1 MTSANANADS
11 PITYTGNL
19 RTRSS
24 HTPAGS
30 ESNTN
35 GASSNAIRNP
45 ICVGDALSTVAAVK
59 GNASIV
65 ICAPK
70 WVITTEANM
79 RR

>member
-1 MTSANANADS
+1 M
-11 PITYTGNL
+11 TYTGNF

-30 ESNTN
+30 DSNAN
-35 GASSNAIRNP
+35 GASSNAIKNP
-45 ICVGDALSTVAAVK
+45 ICVGVALSNVAAVN
-59 GNASIV
+59 GNANMV

-70 WVITTEANM
+70 WVITTEAKM